1 MMRKLKK
8 SKSDNKASERIVT
21 YVSQEMIEWVRAEA
35 NRLAMNESA
44 FIRYTLQQTM
54 NGVTVP

>member
-1 MMRKLKK
+1 MRKLKK